1 LANHRIQAQI
11 YAMAIRHF
19 LSLMTLVLL
28 TVGTPAGAGQGSLRL
43 DPLFQALRATTD
55 AAYAESVEEHIW
67 DLWLDNPN
75 AETIRVMRA
84 GVLSFNSD
92 DYVAALAAFDAVV
105 ALDPTYAEGWNKR
118 ASAHYMLG
126 HHRAAAEDLRRA
138 LSLEPRH
145 FGALTELGLVYLAVD
160 QPAAALRAFEAALAI
175 NPHLDKVRQQADAIR
190 RTTVG
195 VAL

>member
-1 LANHRIQAQI
+1 
-11 YAMAIRHF
+11 MAIRHL

-28 TVGTPAGAGQGSLRL
+28 TVGAPAGAGQGSLRL

-92 DYVAALAAFDAVV
+92 DYVGALAAFDAVV

-190 RTTVG
+190 RTKVG

>member
-1 LANHRIQAQI
+1 
-11 YAMAIRHF
+11 MAIRHF
-19 LSLMTLVLL
+19 LSLMALVLL
-28 TVGTPAGAGQGSLRL
+28 TVGAPAGAGQGNVRL
-43 DPLFQALRATTD
+43 DPLFTALRATTD

-75 AETIRVMRA
+75 VEMIRVMRA
-84 GVLSFNSD
+84 GVLSFNAD
-92 DYVAALAAFDAVV
+92 DFAGALAAFDAVV
-105 ALDPTYAEGWNKR
+105 ALDPSYAEGWNKR

-126 HHRAAAEDLRRA
+126 HHRAAVEDLRRA

-160 QPAAALRAFEAALAI
+160 QPDAALRAFDAALAI

-190 RTTVG
+190 RMRVG